1 MNFGTKLRT
10 VLVIASSLNTALMA
24 TDLSGFDNATVDLIY
39 KIASIVLNFVIVF
52 CATYFN
58 NDYNETASKYT
69 GMMRQEKEEMKLDY
83 IGECF
88 NDEVEFEEMFEGVD
102 DNE

>member
-10 VLVIASSLNTALMA
+10 VLIIATSLNTALMA

-39 KIASIVLNFVIVF
+39 KVVSIVLNFVIVA

-58 NDYNETASKYT
+58 NDYNEISAKHT
-69 GMMRQEKEEMKLDY
+69 GNMRQEKAELKQDY
-83 IGECF
+83 VGERF
-88 NDEVEFEEMFEGVD
+88 YDEPELHEIEGGD
-102 DNE
+102 IDE